1 MSTGFTSVPFKA
13 ESGLSEIN
21 GIGKFSSAGVVLE
34 FESKLLGLIK
44 GGVKEIRISLDEV
57 LDVRFRKGFFKIGAS
72 IQIRLKNFS
81 KMSDLLN
88 DGGKIKLKIKREDF
102 DLAREAVERLSK
114 DLEHQ
119 NAGLPPAQTSVSSL
133 FEHTG
138 ELETN
143 DLDTKELDD

>member
-1 MSTGFTSVPFKA
+1 MNNGFTSIPFKA

-44 GGVKEIRISLDEV
+44 GGVKEIRISLDEI
-57 LDVRFRKGFFKIGAS
+57 LDVKFRKGLFRIGAS

-88 DGGKIKLKIKREDF
+88 DSGKIKLKIKREDF
-102 DLAREAVERLSK
+102 EVAREAVERLSK
-114 DLEHQ
+114 DLEHH

-133 FEHTG
+133 FGNTS
-138 ELETN
+138 ELETS